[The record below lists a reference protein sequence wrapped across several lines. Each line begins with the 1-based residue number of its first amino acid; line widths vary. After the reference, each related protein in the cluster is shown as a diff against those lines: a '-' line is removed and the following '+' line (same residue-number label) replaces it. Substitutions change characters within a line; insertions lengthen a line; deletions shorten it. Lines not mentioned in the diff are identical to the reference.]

1 MEATVADIIY
11 DSVYGDA
18 TDSAPTS
25 PISEWFEYDLTRVP
39 AGTTQI
45 DHNTYVA
52 EVTALDILRTLS
64 DGKHSASVH
73 HCLFSPPTLMQR
85 QWDLALLGLLLFV
98 RSSPTIS
105 RTDHGD
111 QSSGPRSLQADA
123 FISSCGYSK

>member
-11 DSVYGDA
+11 GSVYGDA

-64 DGKHSASVH
+64 DGKHSASVY
-73 HCLFSPPTLMQR
+73 QR
-85 QWDLALLGLLLFV
+85 PRHSCRGNGTWPSLACCYL
-98 RSSPTIS
+98 
-105 RTDHGD
+105 
-111 QSSGPRSLQADA
+111 
-123 FISSCGYSK
+123 